1 MGHKAFV
8 VMSGWKAADLP
19 VKAVKRESTA
29 LLQDAVTVIQG
40 TGDTM
45 LMVAGDAM

>member
-19 VKAVKRESTA
+19 AKAVEQQSTA

-40 TGDTM
+40 TGDMMPT
-45 LMVAGDAM
+45 VTGDVM